1 MYAVASLI
9 GFNILG
15 VARREDLKIS

>member
-15 VARREDLKIS
+15 VAWREDLKIS